1 MSTTVEHDS
10 PQSTTRMSPL
20 RTRAATTTQRVRQ
33 GLSTFVV
40 PVSNAVH
47 PIFATVSSTGWLV
60 AVAGVVLLAGG
71 LVFGWAEV
79 VFVGATLVAA
89 FVIAALFTIGR
100 SRFAVSV
107 RLNPRRVTVGERA
120 VGEMIVT
127 NTGQRPS
134 LATPFELPVGQGLA
148 VFDIPGLAPEAESE
162 ELFAVPTERRAV
174 IIAGPARSVRG
185 DRLGLF
191 RRSVDWTDPIELF
204 VHPRVVRLHPT
215 AAGLVRDLEGQIT
228 KKITNNDIAFHAL
241 RDYVRGDDVRYV
253 HWRSSARTGQL
264 MVRQF
269 EESRRSQLTI
279 VHSANMR
286 YYASNDEFET
296 AVSVT
301 GSIATQ
307 VIRDATEISVVSEG
321 MRLRTHTMQAM
332 LDDSCRVLP
341 FDSDQS
347 ARDFA
352 REATRRLPDPSVV
365 VIVAGSLMDA
375 ADYRSIQRLFSAEVN
390 VIALRIAEGGQPRVQ
405 DVAGLQVYTI
415 GALRDL
421 PRIME
426 KAQ

>member
-1 MSTTVEHDS
+1 MTTTVEHES

-20 RTRAATTTQRVRQ
+20 RNRAATTTQRVRQ
-33 GLSTFVV
+33 GLATLVV
-40 PVSNAVH
+40 PVTEAVH
-47 PIFATVSSTGWLV
+47 PFFATVSSTGWLV
-60 AVAGVVLLAGG
+60 AIVGIVLLAVG
-71 LVFGWAEV
+71 LVLGWAEV

-127 NTGQRPS
+127 NTAQRNS
-134 LATPFELPVGQGLA
+134 LATTFELPVGDGLA
-148 VFDIPGLAPEAESE
+148 VFDIPGLAPDDGSE
-162 ELFAVPTERRAV
+162 ELFAVPTAHRAV

-228 KKITNNDIAFHAL
+228 KKITNNDLAFHAL

-279 VHSANMR
+279 VHSTNKR
-286 YYASNDEFET
+286 YYASEEEFET

-301 GSIATQ
+301 ASIATQ
-307 VIRDATEISVVSEG
+307 VIRDGTEISVVTEG

-332 LDDSCRVLP
+332 LDDTCRMHG
-341 FDSDQS
+341 FDSDES
-347 ARDFA
+347 ARTFA
-352 REATRRLPDPSVV
+352 REATKRLPDPSVV
-365 VIVAGSLMDA
+365 VIVAGSMMEPS
-375 ADYRSIQRLFSAEVN
+375 DYRSIQRLFSGEVN
-390 VIALRIAEGGQPRVQ
+390 VIALRITEGGQPRVQ

-415 GALRDL
+415 GTLRDL

>member
-1 MSTTVEHDS
+1 MTTTVEHES
-10 PQSTTRMSPL
+10 PQSTTRLSPL
-20 RTRAATTTQRVRQ
+20 LTRAATTTQRVRQ
-33 GLSTFVV
+33 GLATFVV
-40 PVSNAVH
+40 PVTKAIH
-47 PIFATVSSTGWLV
+47 PFFATVSSTGWLV
-60 AVAGVVLLAGG
+60 AVVGVVLLAAG
-71 LVFGWAEV
+71 LVLGWAEL
-79 VFVGATLVAA
+79 VFAGAA
-89 FVIAALFTIGR
+89 FVSAFAIAALFTIGR

-127 NTGQRPS
+127 NTAKRNS
-134 LATPFELPVGQGLA
+134 LATTFELPVGDGLA
-148 VFDIPGLAPEAESE
+148 VFDVPGLTPDDVSE

-228 KKITNNDIAFHAL
+228 KKITNNDISFHAL

-279 VHSANMR
+279 VHSANRR
-286 YYASNDEFET
+286 YYASDDEFET

-301 GSIATQ
+301 ASIATQ
-307 VIRDATEISVVSEG
+307 VIRDATDINVVSEG
-321 MRLRTHTMQAM
+321 MRLRTHTLQAM
-332 LDDSCRVLP
+332 LDDSCRIQP
-341 FDSDQS
+341 FDSDES

-352 REATRRLPDPSVV
+352 RNATKRLPDPSVV
-365 VIVAGSLMDA
+365 VIVAGSMMDA
-375 ADYRSIQRLFSAEVN
+375 GDYRSIQRLFSGEVN
-390 VIALRIAEGGQPRVQ
+390 VIALRVAEGGQPRVQ

-421 PRIME
+421 TRIME